1 MNEIDMELVKALI
14 SMSPKTTR
22 EIAQRIDMKQPNM
35 MSALSGS
42 RPLPKNKVAP
52 LLELLGI
59 PNGEPALNKVHFWVV
74 GLDLAPLQYA
84 ISHFFPKGAQIGGL
98 WRQGGGVWDLSR
110 ALDQQ
115 MYVVYDDRC
124 HVILKRTGLGTL
136 LPSAKAIGPETIP
149 GLKWRGGKV
158 GAEAMLSIPAEKY
171 QQWSQGD
178 DISLEELLGVIG
190 ADSGVGWQ
198 EVVHM
203 MIGLGITPSVALGII
218 QEWREAKSAS
228 YIS

>member
-14 SMSPKTTR
+14 SLSPKTTR
-22 EIAQRIDMKQPNM
+22 EIAQQIDMKQPNM

-59 PNGEPALNKVHFWVV
+59 PNGEPALNKVHFWVA

-84 ISHFFPKGAQIGGL
+84 ISYFFPAGAQIGGL

-115 MYVVYDDRC
+115 MYVIYDDRC
-124 HVILKRTGLGTL
+124 RVIVKRTGLGTL
-136 LPSAKAIGPETIP
+136 IPTAKAIGPETVR

-158 GAEAMLSIPAEKY
+158 GAEAMLSIPADKY

-178 DISLEELLGVIG
+178 DISLEELLGVID
-190 ADSGVGWQ
+190 ADSDVGWQ
-198 EVVHM
+198 EVVQM
-203 MIGLGITPSVALGII
+203 MIDLGVTPLAAMDII
-218 QEWREAKSAS
+218 QAWREAKSAS
-228 YIS
+228 

>member
-14 SMSPKTTR
+14 SLSPKTTR
-22 EIAQRIDMKQPNM
+22 EIAQWIDIKQPNM

-52 LLELLGI
+52 LLVLLGI
-59 PNGEPALNKVHFWVV
+59 PYGEPALNKVHFWVV

-84 ISHFFPKGAQIGGL
+84 ISHFFTKGAQIGGL

-115 MYVVYDDRC
+115 MYVIYDDRC
-124 HVILKRTGLGTL
+124 RVIVKRTGLGTL
-136 LPSAKAIGPETIP
+136 LPTAKAIGPETIP

-158 GAEAMLSIPAEKY
+158 GAEAMLTIPSDKY
-171 QQWSQGD
+171 QQWSQD
-178 DISLEELLGVIG
+178 EDISLEELLGVIG

-203 MIGLGITPSVALGII
+203 MIDLGITPSIAFEII
-218 QEWREAKSAS
+218 QEWREIKSAP
-228 YIS
+228 